1 MNITDFERPEHE
13 QKQGTVDSSS
23 VKWRRSGNDRRSEN
37 PDSFFEEKRG
47 IVGRR
52 INWFTIISSIIFPRH
67 SKIK

>member
-1 MNITDFERPEHE
+1 MNITELDRPEHD
-13 QKQGTVDSSS
+13 QKQKMIDSSS
-23 VKWRRSGNDRRSEN
+23 MKWRRSGNDRRSDN

-52 INWFTIISSIIFPRH
+52 INWFGIASSIIFPRH